1 MTHEVIAQLKKAYYA
16 GYEECE
22 KGDANCFTGWREW
35 ASQLQSTQ
43 EGGTVEEVL
52 DRIVVLPDHVKEDV
66 LKAMSI
72 VSATDKAR
80 IEELEKENANLKTV
94 MIAAAE
100 EIQEHWAA
108 HCDEEGYGP
117 VNLMHR
123 LEKGIP
129 SEYGYTAGRF
139 DELKKEVERVG
150 IMLVKAM
157 GEVNDRDLEV
167 ERLEYNLKIL
177 KEHRG
182 IA

>member
-1 MTHEVIAQLKKAYYA
+1 MKTAFEILQSKLTIQDTNEFREKHLPEILESMEEYAAQKQSPIPELKKAYYA

-22 KGDANCFTGWREW
+22 KWDANCFTGWREW

-43 EGGTVEEVL
+43 EGGTVEAEEVL
-52 DRIVVLPDHVKEDV
+52 DKFVFFPQYIKDDV
-66 LKAMSI
+66 IPAMTEYASK
-72 VSATDKAR
+72 VSATDKKR
-80 IEELEKENANLKTV
+80 ISELE
-94 MIAAAE
+94 
-100 EIQEHWAA
+100 
-108 HCDEEGYGP
+108 
-117 VNLMHR
+117 
-123 LEKGIP
+123 
-129 SEYGYTAGRF
+129 
-139 DELKKEVERVG
+139 KEVERVG